1 MKRLIL
7 LALTLAA
14 APLAVAQLYKYVD
27 KDGKTVYTDQPPA
40 NAETKQLTVPTAP
53 PAAAAPAPAKT
64 ALEKDKELE
73 KGRKESRE
81 AAKKAD
87 DTAQRAR
94 ESEEKCST
102 ATGNYK
108 QWEAGGRFTK
118 RTESGERVYMDEAEQ
133 AAEKEKARSIME
145 QACKK
150 A

>member
-27 KDGKTVYTDQPPA
+27 KDGKTVYSDQPPA
-40 NAETKQLTVPTAP
+40 NVDSKQLRVPTA

-64 ALEKDKELE
+64 AIEKDKELE
-73 KGRKESRE
+73 KVRKDSRE
-81 AAKKAD
+81 ATKKAD

-94 ESEEKCST
+94 EAEEKCST

-133 AAEKEKARSIME
+133 AAEKEKARSIMD

>member
-7 LALTLAA
+7 LAITLAA
-14 APLAVAQLYKYVD
+14 APLAVAQLYKYTD

-40 NAETKQLTVPTAP
+40 SVESKQLRVPTA

-81 AAKKAD
+81 TAKKAD

-94 ESEEKCST
+94 EAEEKCST

-133 AAEKEKARSIME
+133 AAEKEKARSIMD

>member
-1 MKRLIL
+1 MKRLVIAVVA
-7 LALTLAA
+7 LAL
-14 APLAVAQLYKYVD
+14 APVAFAQLYKYTD

-40 NAETKQLTVPTAP
+40 STDSKQLKIQTAP
-53 PAAAAPAPAKT
+53 PAAAAPAPAKS

-73 KGRKESRE
+73 KGRKDGRE

-94 ESEEKCST
+94 EAEEKCAT
-102 ATGNYK
+102 AKANYE
-108 QWEAGGRFTK
+108 QWKIGERLTK
-118 RTESGERVYMDEAEQ
+118 RSETGERIYIEADEQER
-133 AAEKEKARSIME
+133 EKEKARVIMD

>member
-7 LALTLAA
+7 LSVALAA

-27 KDGKTVYTDQPPA
+27 KDGKTVYTDQPPV
-40 NAETKQLTVPTAP
+40 NAETKQLKVPVA
-53 PAAAAPAPAKT
+53 PAATAPAPAKT

-73 KGRKESRE
+73 KGRKDTRE
-81 AAKKAD
+81 ATKKAD
-87 DTAQRAR
+87 ETAQRAQ
-94 ESEEKCST
+94 EAEEKCAT

-118 RTESGERVYMDEAEQ
+118 RTESGERVFMDEADQ
-133 AAEKEKARSIME
+133 AAEKEKARVIMD

-150 A
+150 G